1 MPELRTIGGI
11 IRKPNYI
18 KYLVGLLLA
27 SILFVTIYELRHAIT
42 DSKQMYAAEINISGR
57 QRMLSQHTALLMYL
71 LATGKDKSMH
81 AHFRA
86 RLIEATDL
94 LERSHARLT
103 HGDADMGLSGKLTPK
118 LKSLYYKRPFEVDAM
133 MRNYLAILKTFA
145 QLPDKKLSPDHP
157 VLHTARNIALHD
169 LLPALNAVVK
179 QYELESTLA
188 MAHSNRKIDLL
199 ITGLILLAML
209 ILLLLFLQI
218 ITMRRS
224 KQELLLATKVI
235 NNAQEGIVITDA
247 NENIQWVNA
256 AFTAITGYEA
266 NYVIGKTPR
275 ILKSGQHSPTFYK
288 QLWASI
294 HNTGTWQGE
303 IWKRTADRKNLP
315 TWQSIAAIKDNS
327 GKVTHYTAVFTDI
340 SEQKKVEKNLRYQ
353 SHYDALTDLPNRALF
368 LEHLDQSLVFAERK
382 KIPMAVMLLDLDG
395 FKIIN
400 DTLGHIVGDQLLQ
413 AVAKRLKTCI
423 RESDMVARLGGDEF
437 TVILP
442 EISHEEDAVQVG
454 EKIIASFDKPFRL
467 TNKEVSITT
476 SVGISI
482 YPSDGKDMDTLIKHA
497 DAAMYHAKE
506 AGKNKYQL
514 CTREINNIAC
524 QRLALETAL
533 QHALAREEFE
543 VHYQPQVNIMTGEI
557 TGSEALVR
565 WRRPGHGLVSP
576 ADFIPLAEE
585 NGLIIP
591 LGEWVLQQICV
602 QIKAW
607 RDAGLSAPRTGFNL
621 SARQFQQNNIIGKI
635 EHVLGKTGVD
645 PALLSIEITESVA
658 MNDEEK
664 TISIMQ
670 AINEMGISISVNNF
684 GTGYSSLNHLKR
696 LPIQILKIDRSL
708 VRDITH
714 DHDNATVVAA
724 IITMAKSLGLQLI
737 AEGVETE
744 EQCRFLLAHACNEAQ
759 GYLTGP
765 PMTAA
770 AFEQVLR
777 DQNSWSLPECS
788 PLPESLETRTSQ
800 MLEHDS
806 SDAIGV
812 PS

>member
-1 MPELRTIGGI
+1 
-11 IRKPNYI
+11 
-18 KYLVGLLLA
+18 
-27 SILFVTIYELRHAIT
+27 
-42 DSKQMYAAEINISGR
+42 
-57 QRMLSQHTALLMYL
+57 
-71 LATGKDKSMH
+71 
-81 AHFRA
+81 
-86 RLIEATDL
+86 
-94 LERSHARLT
+94 
-103 HGDADMGLSGKLTPK
+103 
-118 LKSLYYKRPFEVDAM
+118 
-133 MRNYLAILKTFA
+133 
-145 QLPDKKLSPDHP
+145 
-157 VLHTARNIALHD
+157 VLHTATKIALHD

-179 QYELESTLA
+179 QYELESKLT
-188 MAHSNRKIDLL
+188 MAHSNKKINLL
-199 ITGLILLAML
+199 VTGLILLATL

-218 ITMRRS
+218 ITMKRS

-235 NNAQEGIVITDA
+235 DSAQEGIMITDA
-247 NENIQWVNA
+247 DQNIQWVNA
-256 AFTAITGYEA
+256 AFTAITGYKA
-266 NYVIGKTPR
+266 DYAIGKAPH

-288 QLWASI
+288 QLWDSI
-294 HNTGTWQGE
+294 HKTGIWQGE
-303 IWKRTADRKNLP
+303 IWKRTADGKSLP
-315 TWQSIAAIKDNS
+315 TWQSIASIKDSS

-340 SEQKKVEKNLRYQ
+340 SKQKKVEKNLRYR

-368 LEHLDQSLVFAERK
+368 LEHLDQSLAFAERK
-382 KIPMAVMLLDLDG
+382 KIPMAVMLLDLDC

-442 EISHEEDAVQVG
+442 EITHEKDAVQVG

-467 TNKEVSITT
+467 ANREVSITT

-482 YPSDGKDMDTLIKHA
+482 YPSDGKDMDTLIKQA

-514 CTREINNIAC
+514 CTQEINNIAHK
-524 QRLALETAL
+524 RLELETAL
-533 QHALAREEFE
+533 KYALEREEFE
-543 VHYQPQVNIMTGEI
+543 IHYQPQVNIITGKI
-557 TGSEALVR
+557 TGSEALVC

-585 NGLIIP
+585 TGLIIP
-591 LGEWVLQQICV
+591 LGEWVLQQTCV
-602 QIKAW
+602 QIRTW
-607 RDAGLSAPRTGFNL
+607 RDTGLPAPRTGVNL
-621 SARQFQQNNIIGKI
+621 SARQFQQNDAIAGI

-645 PALLSIEITESVA
+645 PSLLSIEITESVA
-658 MNDEEK
+658 MNDVET

-670 AINEMGISISVNNF
+670 AINKMGISISVNNF
-684 GTGYSSLNHLKR
+684 GAGYSSLKHLKR
-696 LPIQILKIDRSL
+696 SPIQTLKIDRSL

-724 IITMAKSLGLQLI
+724 IIAMAKSPGLQII

-744 EQCRFLLAHACNEAQ
+744 EQCRFLLAHECNEAQ

-770 AFEQVLR
+770 AFEQVLH
-777 DQNSWSLPECS
+777 DQDSLSLPEFS
-788 PLPESLETRTSQ
+788 SLLKSLETSTNQ
-800 MLEHDS
+800 MLENDS
-806 SDAIGV
+806 SNAIGV
-812 PS
+812 P